1 MNPRKIIGLDL
12 GSRTCGVAISDG
24 LGMFAHPL
32 STLYHDNDLGSLQ
45 APLQDIVQ
53 ENRVLEVAL
62 GYPKMMNNDVG
73 ERALISEEF
82 KALLEKWFDIEV
94 ILIDERLTTAAAT
107 KQLISADMSR
117 KKRKKV
123 VDQVA
128 AVHILQ
134 SYLDRKRFLKG
145 EE

>member
-1 MNPRKIIGLDL
+1 MNPKKILGLDL
-12 GSRTCGVAISDG
+12 GSVTCGLAISDG

-32 STLYHDNDLGSLQ
+32 STLRHADDLHALKD
-45 APLQDIVQ
+45 PLAEIITK
-53 ENRVLEVAL
+53 ERVGEIAL

-73 ERALISEEF
+73 LRAQISEEF
-82 KALLEKWFDIEV
+82 KALLEEWFDVEV

-107 KQLISADMSR
+107 KQLISADVSR
-117 KKRKKV
+117 KKRKQV
-123 VDQVA
+123 VDQLA

-145 EE
+145 ND

>member
-1 MNPRKIIGLDL
+1 MNPKKILGLDL
-12 GSRTCGVAISDG
+12 GSRTCGLAISDG

-32 STLYHDNDLGSLQ
+32 NTVYHDDDLLALE
-45 APLQDIVQ
+45 APLREVI
-53 ENRVLEVAL
+53 ENERVSEIAL
-62 GYPKMMNNDVG
+62 GYPKMMNNDIG
-73 ERALISEEF
+73 LRAQISEDF
-82 KALLEKWFDIEV
+82 KALLEEWFDVEV

-107 KQLISADMSR
+107 KQLISADVSR

-123 VDQVA
+123 VDQLA

-145 EE
+145 D

>member
-12 GSRTCGVAISDG
+12 GSRTCGVAVSDG

-32 STLYHDNDLGSLQ
+32 TTLYHDDNFESLK
-45 APLQDIVQ
+45 APLEEIVK
-53 ENRVLEVAL
+53 ENRCQEIAL

-73 ERALISEEF
+73 ERALLSEDF
-82 KALLEKWFDIEV
+82 KALLESWFDVNV
-94 ILIDERLTTAAAT
+94 ILIDERLSTAAAT
-107 KQLISADMSR
+107 RQLISADMSR

-134 SYLDRKRFLKG
+134 TYLDRKKFMQG
-145 EE
+145 D

>member
-1 MNPRKIIGLDL
+1 MNPRKILGLDL
-12 GSRTCGVAISDG
+12 GSRTCGLAISDG

-32 STLYHDNDLGSLQ
+32 NTLYHDDDLEALQ
-45 APLQDIVQ
+45 APLREVI
-53 ENRVLEVAL
+53 EKERVPEIAL

-73 ERALISEEF
+73 LRAQISEDF
-82 KALLEKWFDIEV
+82 KELLETWFDVEV

-107 KQLISADMSR
+107 KQLISADVSR

-123 VDQVA
+123 VDQLA

-145 EE
+145 E

>member
-12 GSRTCGVAISDG
+12 GSRTCGVAVSDG

-32 STLYHDNDLGSLQ
+32 TTLYHDDDLESLK
-45 APLQDIVQ
+45 APLGEIIEKERVQ
-53 ENRVLEVAL
+53 ELAL

-82 KALLEKWFDIEV
+82 KALIESWFDVEV
-94 ILIDERLTTAAAT
+94 ILIDERLSTAAAT

-117 KKRKKV
+117 KNRKKV
-123 VDQVA
+123 IDQVA

-134 SYLDRKRFLKG
+134 TYLDRKRFLQG
-145 EE
+145 E